1 MVSIPALWLPILVS
15 AVLVFL
21 VSSLVHMVLGY
32 HRSDYRK
39 LPNEAEVM
47 AALRGAALN
56 PGLYHFP
63 HAASPK
69 DMGTPEMVAKC
80 KLGPVGLLTVMPS
93 SAPAM
98 PKFLGQWF
106 VYCLL
111 VSVFVAYL
119 AGRTLPPGTAYLQVF
134 RVAGTAAFLAYGLS
148 EIVGSIWRG
157 QLWSTTL
164 KNLFDG
170 LLYALVTAGAFGWLW
185 PR

>member
-1 MVSIPALWLPILVS
+1 MVSIPALWLPILVA
-15 AVLVFL
+15 AVLVFV

-39 LPNEAEVM
+39 LPNEDEVT
-47 AALRGAALN
+47 AVLRGASLS

-63 HAASPK
+63 HCSHK
-69 DMGTPEMVAKC
+69 EMGTPEMIAKF
-80 KLGPVGLLTVMPS
+80 KRGPVGLLTVMPS
-93 SAPAM
+93 AAPAM

-106 VYCLL
+106 GYCLL

-119 AGRTLPPGTAYLQVF
+119 AGRTLAPGTPYLEVF
-134 RVAGTAAFLAYGLS
+134 RVAGTGAFLAYGLS

-157 QLWSTTL
+157 QLWGVTL